1 MVALIYETIFVL
13 RIEKAICI
21 SACGY
26 SLNKVH

>member
-21 SACGY
+21 SAFDY